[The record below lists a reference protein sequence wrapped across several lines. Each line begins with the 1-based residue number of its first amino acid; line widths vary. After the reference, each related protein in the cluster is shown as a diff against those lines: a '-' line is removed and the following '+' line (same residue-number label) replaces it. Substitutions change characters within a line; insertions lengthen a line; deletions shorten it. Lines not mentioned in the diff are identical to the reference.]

1 MIFSVECMRIV
12 NKLLSPALRIQS
24 GDMNDTN
31 LIMISTSDESK
42 LIDSGVLTKKN
53 FFVRRAE
60 NIFTANFDFVFMKFV
75 SFVK

>member
-53 FFVRRAE
+53 FFVRSAK
-60 NIFTANFDFVFMKFV
+60 NIIF
-75 SFVK
+75 